1 MRFKQI
7 RAGKTAV
14 QFRGALHLDTSVR
27 FVWTG
32 GTPGLDQWSDAN
44 FLLAEV
50 LRDKFDINNVVRLGF
65 RAIPDT
71 EEEYEIE
78 AEVVLKRPVRLHHVR
93 SPRESHGSRKQAQDP
108 RTTGDIQPVL
118 FTTDP
123 FGVAGLSD
131 EDESLRT
138 RFNKLP
144 LQSRLRLWQRYI
156 APLCK

>member
-1 MRFKQI
+1 MPFKQI
-7 RAGKTAV
+7 RAGSTAV
-14 QFRGALHLDTSVR
+14 QFRGALHLDASVR

-32 GTPGLDQWSDAN
+32 QIPGLDQWSDAN

-65 RAIPDT
+65 RAIPDS
-71 EEEYEIE
+71 EDEYEIE
-78 AEVVLKRPVRLHHVR
+78 AEVVLKGPVRLHHVR
-93 SPRESHGSRKQAQDP
+93 SPHKTRGSRRQAQDP
-108 RTTGDIQPVL
+108 RTKRDIQPVL

-131 EDESLRT
+131 EDKSLRT

-144 LQSRLRLWQRYI
+144 LQSRLRVWQRHI